1 MAIEVGKTA
10 RLIQPVVQ
18 GEILDTQ
25 YNKESKE
32 LEHLLSWEEDG
43 EHQQRWFSEKHLEAV
58 Q

>member
-10 RLIQPVVQ
+10 RLIQPEVK

-32 LEHLLSWEEDG
+32 LEHLLVWEENG
-43 EHQQRWFSEKHLEAV
+43 KPQQRWFPEKHLEV
-58 Q
+58 V

>member
-25 YNKESKE
+25 YNKETKE
-32 LEHLLSWEEDG
+32 LEHLLAWEENG
-43 EHQQRWFSEKHLEAV
+43 EPQKRWFSGKLLEAV

>member
-1 MAIEVGKTA
+1 MAIEVGQTA

-32 LEHLLSWEEDG
+32 LEHLLAWNEDG
-43 EHQQRWFSEKHLEAV
+43 EPQQRWFSEKHLEAV